1 VKTEYFT
8 ADDGRFEAVVHRLAA
23 RFQYLNDAP
32 LRVLG
37 REEIRAKTDA
47 DPHWIKAYLWDFA
60 SPDAE
65 RIVWID
71 ADIIPRLP
79 IGPLPEADFA
89 AVRYPDGIAMFDYLK
104 THPEFR
110 VIRHYFNS
118 GFFAARRRLQP
129 AFENLK
135 AKERAPRDP
144 FFDQSY
150 LNAAIAESGAEIHF
164 LPPEYNW
171 TPVYGPIH
179 DRVIHWHFAGA
190 IKGEL
195 PAAWE
200 AWERESP
207 ATGRRDSDS
216 SAIR

>member
-8 ADDGRFEAVVHRLAA
+8 ADDGRFEAVVGRLAT
-23 RFQYLNDAP
+23 RFQDLNGAP

-37 REEIRAKTDA
+37 REDIRAKTAA

-60 SPDAE
+60 SSDAE

-89 AVRYPDGIAMFDYLK
+89 AVPYPDGIAMFDYLK

-129 AFENLK
+129 AFE
-135 AKERAPRDP
+135 AEGQGTSAAGS

-150 LNAAIAESGAEIHF
+150 LNAVIAESGAEIHF

-200 AWERESP
+200 AWERECA
-207 ATGRRDSDS
+207 ATGGRDSDS